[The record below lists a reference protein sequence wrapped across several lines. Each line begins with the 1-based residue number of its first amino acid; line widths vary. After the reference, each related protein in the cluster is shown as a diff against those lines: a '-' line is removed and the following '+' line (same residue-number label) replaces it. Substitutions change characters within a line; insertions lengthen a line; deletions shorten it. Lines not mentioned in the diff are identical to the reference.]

1 MTELQR
7 DVLLY
12 INCND
17 SNTSLHTYSWYVR
30 ELSKKMGIPESTA
43 KWTLNGLRECML
55 IESGTAAMRGVP
67 LRLTYPGLL
76 VAEKISKNYKQL
88 REDLRVKPRLAR
100 PIPTNSIVDER

>member
-76 VAEKISKNYKQL
+76 VAEEISKNCQKL
-88 REDLRVKPRLAR
+88 SKEPRIKPTLVKPA
-100 PIPTNSIVDER
+100 PTNRIVNER